1 MEVTR
6 LDVIQVNELDKSINA
21 LYDRVGAASGLPDA
35 TFDILYTLV
44 VYGDGCSQRE
54 LCDRCWI
61 GKQTI
66 HSAIGRLV
74 KRGLLSI
81 EPGRGRA
88 TRVVLTPEGRALAEE
103 KVSPVVGAE
112 MRALSELTPAERQQ
126 ALQLF
131 ERYRDAL
138 AREFSTIL
146 DAGSGGDVCR

>member
-1 MEVTR
+1 MDATR
-6 LDVIQVNELDKSINA
+6 LDVIQVNGLDKSINA

-66 HSAIGRLV
+66 HSAIGRLA

-88 TRVVLTPEGRALAEE
+88 TRVMLTPEGRALAEA
-103 KVSPVVGAE
+103 KVTPIVEAE
-112 MRALSELTPAERQQ
+112 TRALSKFTQAEREQ
-126 ALQLF
+126 ALHLL

-138 AREFSTIL
+138 EREFSAIV
-146 DAGSGGDVCR
+146 DAGSEGGACR